1 MPFKPEHPQS
11 RPLKVV
17 KLIDGKINFACL
29 REDCPS
35 SCCGPFGGVHSGID
49 SVEGRPFSEIVLTP
63 DDANRINSEGYSHLI
78 ELTDSG
84 HYRMRLLEDGTC
96 AAFKD
101 GRCSIHKIKP
111 TLCRAFPF
119 YVDMFVGLCAVTECP
134 GFGSGWTKTENLNEE
149 INAAKRMYSFW
160 LDRMSLSSTE
170 DVAGNNKA
178 LPDNTSE

>member
-1 MPFKPEHPQS
+1 MPFNPPPKS

-134 GFGSGWTKTENLNEE
+134 GFGSGWTKTENLKEE

-160 LDRMSLSSTE
+160 LDRMSLRSTE
-170 DVAGNNKA
+170 DAGRNNKA
-178 LPDNTSE
+178 LPDDTSE